1 MELFVKYLSK
11 KHRSM
16 KHLFSFIFIYLFGN
30 MSFLISQTHIEIYEN
45 DLAKH
50 RKNYKEEFINHPRSP
65 ITAADTGFIQFY
77 PPDQSWN
84 ISAIFSETPN
94 SKAFELPTFSG
105 ITRTYRQYG
114 TLNFHHKEIDFTLS
128 IYQNLSL
135 MKDTSYK
142 NYLFL
147 PFTDLTNGITTYEG
161 GRYLDFSIG
170 DIHNQTLFVDF
181 NTCYN
186 PYCAYSDGYNCPVP
200 PAENR
205 LKIEIPVGEKKFRKE
220 RKH

>member
-1 MELFVKYLSK
+1 
-11 KHRSM
+11 M
-16 KHLFSFIFIYLFGN
+16 KHIFSFIFIYIIGN
-30 MSFLISQTHIEIYEN
+30 FSILIAQSHIEIYEN

-65 ITAADTGFIQFY
+65 ITAADTSFIQFY
-77 PPDQSWN
+77 PPDHSWN
-84 ISAIFSETPN
+84 IAAAFSETPE
-94 SKAFELPTFSG
+94 SKAFELPTYSG
-105 ITRTYRQYG
+105 LTRTYRQYG
-114 TLNFHHKEIDFTLS
+114 KLNFHHKGIDFTLS

-147 PFTDLTNGITTYEG
+147 PFTDLTNGSTTYEG

-170 DIHNQTLFVDF
+170 DIHHQTMHVDF
-181 NTCYN
+181 NKSYN

-205 LKIEIPVGEKKFRKE
+205 LNIEIPVGEKKFLKE

>member
-1 MELFVKYLSK
+1 MNKYILLILLTRLFPSL
-11 KHRSM
+11 
-16 KHLFSFIFIYLFGN
+16 LFAQS
-30 MSFLISQTHIEIYEN
+30 HVEIYEI

-77 PPDQSWN
+77 PPDHSWN
-84 ISAIFSETPN
+84 IAALFTETPE
-94 SKAFELPTFSG
+94 SKPFELPTYSG
-105 ITRTYRQYG
+105 LTRTYRQYG
-114 TLNFHHKEIDFTLS
+114 SLKFHHNGIDFTLS

-147 PFTDLTNGITTYEG
+147 PFTDLTNGSTTYEG

-170 DIHNQTLFVDF
+170 DIHHQKVHVDF
-181 NTCYN
+181 NKCYN

-205 LKIEIPVGEKKFRKE
+205 LKIEIPVGEKKFLKE